1 MLGVCSAVGPGE
13 SGCAV
18 RMGEGGRLP
27 CPSEQSW
34 GRLIPVGVSLAC
46 WGWRILLPALARP
59 SNPTA
64 PRECPLLV
72 RLSWTLL
79 SPLHPPL
86 SCWGGPREGKQ
97 PVMINSTDTLAFFPN

>member
-1 MLGVCSAVGPGE
+1 MLGVCSAAGAWGE
-13 SGCAV
+13 WVRCAH
-18 RMGEGGRLP
+18 GEGGRLP

-34 GRLIPVGVSLAC
+34 GRLIPVGVSWHAG
-46 WGWRILLPALARP
+46 GWRLLPALARP

-72 RLSWTLL
+72 CLSWTLL
-79 SPLHPPL
+79 SPLHPL
-86 SCWGGPREGKQ
+86 IVLGGPREGKQ